1 MSFSEENIK
10 KIVEEVYLKAEQNCL
25 RDNKTR
31 FAKHVHEVLDEKYNE
46 QLSVKTISR
55 MFDKYIYQKEE
66 VSTPGIVT
74 VDLLCMY
81 LGYENYQDYL
91 NTNSSVISK
100 NEDELPQKNRRTRKM
115 IYIIFGIFFFTSG
128 ITIVWNNYNIN
139 YNNNETGID
148 TTKNVTSEIKKD
160 SSKLTEQV
168 KKQEEKIIEQ
178 SVKLGIFH
186 NGSLDLNITR
196 KLQENLFKNYKI
208 TFIQLS
214 NINAVT
220 LQKLQQGDINS
231 IKNKSSHYYCI
242 GTVSYNFRQAETNTQ
257 LIICELQLQYTTYDN
272 EGNFLSKL
280 SNTQNI
286 RAHGFTKKEAQANTI
301 LKL

>member
-10 KIVEEVYLKAEQNCL
+10 KIVEAVYLKAEQNCL

-55 MFDKYIYQKEE
+55 MFDKYINQKEE

-81 LGYENYQDYL
+81 LGYENYQDYIKI
-91 NTNSSVISK
+91 NSSIISK
-100 NEDELPQKNRRTRKM
+100 NEDELPQKNRRSRKM
-115 IYIIFGIFFFTSG
+115 VYIIFGLLFFTSG

-139 YNNNETGID
+139 YNKNTTGID
-148 TTKNVTSEIKKD
+148 TTKNITSEIKSD
-160 SSKLTEQV
+160 SSKSTEPL
-168 KKQEEKIIEQ
+168 KKQEEKIIEH

-186 NGSLDLNITR
+186 NGSLDITITR
-196 KLQENLFKNYKI
+196 KLQEKLFKNYKI

-214 NINAVT
+214 NIHADI
-220 LQKLQQGDINS
+220 LQKLQQGDINI

-242 GTVSYNFRQAETNTQ
+242 GSVSYRFRQAETNSQ
-257 LIICELQLQYTTYDN
+257 LIICELQLQYTTYDSD
-272 EGNFLSKL
+272 GNFLSQF
-280 SNTQNI
+280 SNTRNI
-286 RAHGFTKKEAQANTI
+286 RANGFSKTEAQANAI